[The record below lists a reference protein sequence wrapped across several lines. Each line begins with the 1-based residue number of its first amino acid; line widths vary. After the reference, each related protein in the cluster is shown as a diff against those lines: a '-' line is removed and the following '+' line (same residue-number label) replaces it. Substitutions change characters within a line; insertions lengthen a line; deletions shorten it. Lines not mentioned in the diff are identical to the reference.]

1 VLQRYRLPRRLL
13 GRLGRSAV
21 AASCCLLAACTD
33 TGVAP
38 VALVG
43 ATVIDGTGAPPLAD
57 AVVVVSE
64 GSIIDVGPRA
74 SVQIP
79 RNATQLDLSG
89 RYLIPGLIDL
99 NVELERWALE
109 RYVVYGVTAVRDRAT
124 ETDSAAAVAE
134 ALGLGSLLG
143 PRLYFAGGA
152 IGQDISSAAEAR
164 RAVDA
169 KAVTSADFVAVDPS
183 MSPAVLRAAVDES
196 KSFML
201 PVSAELG
208 LTDAV
213 TAAEAGIASLELLSG
228 IPQAALGIPGA
239 LQQDYRAGYWQ
250 GWIASAKSWS
260 RLRPSSLDR
269 IASQLA
275 GTGVNLVPSL
285 VLYHTYGN
293 LDDPAVADLGRGT
306 VPAGVLDRWRE
317 VALESSAALTGEDL
331 RTIRQGRPA
340 QDRFVDRFLIG
351 GGTVLVGTGSGR
363 PMMVPG
369 ASLHRELLLL
379 VGAGMAPVDAI
390 AAATGRSAELLR
402 ADSIGVIAA
411 GRVADMVILSADPLD
426 DINNSLAIDQ
436 VMVRGLLLD
445 PDSLSSRW

>member
-1 VLQRYRLPRRLL
+1 M

-21 AASCCLLAACTD
+21 AASCCLLAACSD
-33 TGVAP
+33 TGSGPA

-57 AVVVVSE
+57 AVVVVSG

-74 SVQIP
+74 SVRIP
-79 RNATQLDLSG
+79 RNATQVELSG
-89 RYLIPGLIDL
+89 RWVIPGLIDL

-109 RYVVYGVTAVRDRAT
+109 RYIAYGITAVRDRAT
-124 ETDSAAAVAE
+124 EADSAAALAQ
-134 ALGLGSLLG
+134 ALGLGDLLG
-143 PRLYFAGGA
+143 PRLYFAGGT

-169 KAVTSADFVAVDPS
+169 KAVTSADFIAIDPS

-196 KSFML
+196 KSFLL

-239 LQQDYRAGYWQ
+239 LQQDYRAGYQQ

-269 IASQLA
+269 IASHLA
-275 GTGVNLVPSL
+275 GTGVHLVPSL

-293 LDDPAVADLGRGT
+293 LDDPAVADPERGT
-306 VPAGVLDRWRE
+306 VPAEILDRWRE
-317 VALESSAALTGEDL
+317 VAQESSAALTAEDL

-369 ASLHRELLLL
+369 ESLHRELMLL
-379 VGAGMAPVDAI
+379 VEAGMAPIDVI
-390 AAATGRSAELLR
+390 AAATGRSAEFLG

-411 GRVADMVILSADPLD
+411 GRVADMVILSADPVS
-426 DINNSLAIDQ
+426 DIHNSLAVDQ

-445 PDSLSSRW
+445 PDSLSARW